1 MHKQGLRQTKDIDLE
16 HCWMSSTEVAH
27 LLKVSYGALSYAC
40 RYKKKL
46 KRQGVR
52 TLERVTEG
60 HTHPPFIYYNVA
72 DLVAYVEKRNKRKG
86 VVNVDFDSIE
96 FSVFADREKYVE
108 AATIPEYAKES
119 GLSEIVIRKRINDLL
134 KLGQITEEDCVV
146 PGTKR
151 IFISGKMKRLFQT
164 YNEIVV
170 SNRTVKTPNVKR
182 KPGQYRPIDQTKCR
196 TCQYYSPYSLTCDYI
211 LITRHS
217 RGCNWGDDCDKY
229 QRGKK
234 KREQVDV
241 HLGRNK

>member
-1 MHKQGLRQTKDIDLE
+1 ME

-27 LLKVSYGALSYAC
+27 LLKVSYGALSCAC

-86 VVNVDFDSIE
+86 VANVDLDAIE

-108 AATIPEYAKES
+108 ATTVSEYAKES
-119 GLSEIVIRKRINDLL
+119 GLKEIVIRERINNLL
-134 KLGQITEEDCVV
+134 RFGHVAEEDCVV

-151 IFISGKMKRLFQT
+151 FFISGKMKRLFQT
-164 YNEIVV
+164 YNEIAV
-170 SNRTVKTPNVKR
+170 SNGQKKPVKVPKVKKE
-182 KPGQYRPIDQTKCR
+182 KPGQYRPIYQTKCR
-196 TCQYYSPYSLTCDYI
+196 TCQYYNPHSKTCDYI
-211 LITRHS
+211 LIERHS
-217 RGCNWGDDCDKY
+217 RGCRWGDACDKY
-229 QRGKK
+229 QRLP
-234 KREQVDV
+234 REYNGA
-241 HLGRNK
+241 LGMCMKIGGNGC